1 MNKFRK
7 QSNQFMK
14 RVQSSYR
21 ATISPVDKQVLEC
34 ELANLLKNAYILG
47 QNSSA
52 EKAKEVNND
61 SSCN

>member
-21 ATISPVDKQVLEC
+21 ATISPMDKQILEC
-34 ELANLLKNAYILG
+34 ELANLLKNAYMLG
-47 QNSSA
+47 Q
-52 EKAKEVNND
+52 KQIKEVQK
-61 SSCN
+61 